1 MNKVSQLMDLSGRRA
16 LITGAAGGLGSVFA
30 SSLAEL
36 RADLILVDKPNI
48 DLRDLKLTLE
58 DVYGISVST
67 FGCDLEIQEHRAR
80 LISDILSDGKEL
92 NVLVN
97 NAAFVGNSA
106 LPGWSV
112 PFAEQSVETWRRAL
126 EVNLVAAF
134 ELCQGLS
141 EVLIRS
147 KGANIVNI
155 ASIYGQF
162 GPYWGLYEGT
172 KMSNPAAYGASKAGL
187 IQLTKWLST
196 TLAPQV
202 RVNAISPGGVIAD
215 QPNSFVQ
222 TYSSRT
228 PLGRLANYE
237 DFCGALIYLASDMSE
252 YVTGQV
258 LNVDGGW
265 GVW

>member
-1 MNKVSQLMDLSGRRA
+1 MSKVTQLLDLSGRRA
-16 LITGAAGGLGSVFA
+16 LVTGAAGGLGKVFA

-36 RADLILVDKPNI
+36 GADLILVDKPSI
-48 DLRDLKLTLE
+48 DLEDLKQSLE
-58 DVYGISVST
+58 EIHQISVST
-67 FGCDLEIQEHRAR
+67 FGCDLEFQEHRSR
-80 LISDILSDGKEL
+80 LITDVLSDGKEL

-134 ELCQGLS
+134 DLCQGLS
-141 EVLIRS
+141 QVLIRS
-147 KGANIVNI
+147 KGANIINI

-162 GPYWGLYEGT
+162 GPDWSLYKGT
-172 KMSNPAAYGASKAGL
+172 EMSNPAAYGASKAGL
-187 IQLTKWLST
+187 VQLTKWLST

-202 RVNAISPGGVIAD
+202 RVNAISPGGVLTD
-215 QPNSFVQ
+215 QPISFIEL
-222 TYSSRT
+222 YNSRT
-228 PLGRLANYE
+228 PIGRMASYG
-237 DFCGALIYLASDMSE
+237 DFCGAIAYLATDMSE

>member
-1 MNKVSQLMDLSGRRA
+1 MNKVSHLMDLSGRRA

-30 SSLAEL
+30 RSLAEL
-36 RADLILVDKPNI
+36 RADLILVDRPGI
-48 DLRDLKLTLE
+48 DLEDLKLSLK
-58 DVYGISVST
+58 DIYGISVST
-67 FGCDLEIQEHRAR
+67 IGCDLEIQEHRAR
-80 LISDILSDGKEL
+80 LIGDVLSDGKEL

-97 NAAFVGNSA
+97 NAAFVGTSS

-112 PFAEQSVETWRRAL
+112 PFGEQSVETWRRAL

-134 ELCQGLS
+134 DLCQGLS

-162 GPYWGLYEGT
+162 GPDWGLYEGT
-172 KMSNPAAYGASKAGL
+172 QMSNPAAYGASKAGL

-196 TLAPQV
+196 TLAPHV

-215 QPNSFVQ
+215 QPANFIESY
-222 TYSSRT
+222 TSRT
-228 PLGRLANYE
+228 PLGRMANYD
-237 DFCGALIYLASDMSE
+237 DFCGALIFLASDMSE
-252 YVTGQV
+252 YVTGQI